1 MSAHLH
7 TKTPDTQSTGTRPTD
22 RGGTPHS
29 GLADGA
35 VGAAT
40 SSALQ
45 APPYLSVWEL
55 SRRLLKVARP
65 VIAPLGIS
73 VLARLAQLLVGIA
86 MFGLAGWQIAATAA
100 GEAALSLPAT
110 LWWLVGLA
118 LAKALLR
125 YLEQFA
131 GHWVA
136 FRSLALLRGYFFTS
150 LEPQAPALT
159 EAMDS
164 GDLLSR
170 VTKDVD
176 RVEVFFAHTLAP
188 LTTAVLVPVAVLAHL
203 GLTTSWWVAL
213 ALLPFLVLAGAVVPA
228 LGGRA
233 SEAAAVRIR
242 RARGSLSHQVTDS
255 VQGVRE
261 VLAFGAQQRRL
272 DQMARHEELIGSGL
286 RTAGGWVAARRGLN
300 QALLGGAVVAMTAVA
315 GHLWVGGTLSAGQL
329 GMSIGV
335 ALAAFAPVL
344 AVEDF
349 AVDLDQAWASARR
362 IFEVTD
368 RAPLVAQPDHPLDLA
383 TDAAA
388 VVGAAEGGA
397 AEGSAVGGVAEIG
410 AAEGSTEGG
419 AVGVRVRGVDFTHPA
434 LREAISAPIPA
445 RRRGDDV
452 PPAASSAAP
461 AVTAAA
467 SRPQVLHGVDL
478 EIPAGKVTAIV
489 GASGSGKS
497 TLASLLT
504 RTWDVDNGSVA
515 LVGTDGQEVDVRRL
529 DLARL
534 REVVAY
540 APQRPHVFN
549 MSVADNLRLA
559 APHATEQELA
569 DACSAAALDEWL
581 ATEPAGLDTKVG
593 EMGERVSGGQRQRLA
608 LARTLLRAAPVT
620 VLDEATSQLDAA
632 TEARVLDGITRA
644 TRGRTL
650 VVIAHR
656 ISTVRHADQIVVMDR
671 GRVVEVGRWDEL
683 MAKPGGA
690 LAALAARE
698 SAAAGA

>member
-7 TKTPDTQSTGTRPTD
+7 TPAAGAPAAE

-29 GLADGA
+29 GPVGGEA
-35 VGAAT
+35 GAAA

-45 APPYLSVWEL
+45 APAYLSVWQL
-55 SRRLLKVARP
+55 SRRLLQVARP

-73 VLARLAQLLVGIA
+73 MLARLAQLLVGIA

-188 LTTAVLVPVAVLAHL
+188 LTTAVLVPVAVLTHL
-203 GLTTSWWVAL
+203 GMSTSWWVAL
-213 ALLPFLVLAGAVVPA
+213 ALAPFLVLAGAVVPA

-242 RARGSLSHQVTDS
+242 RARGALSHQVTDS

-272 DQMARHEELIGSGL
+272 DQMASHEEQIGAGL

-300 QALLGGAVVAMTAVA
+300 QALLGGAVVAMTGVA
-315 GHLWVGGTLSAGQL
+315 GHLWLAGELSAGQL
-329 GMSIGV
+329 GMAVGV

-368 RAPLVAQPDHPLDLA
+368 RAPLVAQPDSPLELA
-383 TDAAA
+383 TGGA
-388 VVGAAEGGA
+388 VDDGGSSEGDAAEGGGA
-397 AEGSAVGGVAEIG
+397 NGSAVGTAN
-410 AAEGSTEGG
+410 GG

-434 LREAISAPIPA
+434 LREALTAPAPTG
-445 RRRGDDV
+445 RGDDV
-452 PPAASSAAP
+452 PPAAPSTGPGAAP
-461 AVTAAA
+461 AAQ
-467 SRPQVLHGVDL
+467 RPQVLHGVDL
-478 EIPAGKVTAIV
+478 DIPAGKVTAIV

-504 RTWDVDNGSVA
+504 RTWDTDAGSVE
-515 LVGTDGQEVDVRRL
+515 LVGANGQAVDVRRL

-549 MSVADNLRLA
+549 MSVRENLRLA
-559 APHATEQELA
+559 APGASEEA
-569 DACSAAALDEWL
+569 VAAACSAAALDEWL

-656 ISTVRHADQIVVMDR
+656 ISTVRYADQIVVMDR

-683 MAKPGGA
+683 MAKPDGA

-698 SAAAGA
+698 SAATGA

>member
-1 MSAHLH
+1 M
-7 TKTPDTQSTGTRPTD
+7 
-22 RGGTPHS
+22 
-29 GLADGA
+29 
-35 VGAAT
+35 
-40 SSALQ
+40 
-45 APPYLSVWEL
+45 SVWQL
-55 SRRLLKVARP
+55 SRRLLQVARP

-73 VLARLAQLLVGIA
+73 MLARLAQLLVGIA

-100 GEAALSLPAT
+100 GEVALSLPAT

-188 LTTAVLVPVAVLAHL
+188 LTTAVLVPVAVLTHL
-203 GLTTSWWVAL
+203 GMSTSWWVAL
-213 ALLPFLVLAGAVVPA
+213 TLLPFLVLAGAVVPA

-242 RARGSLSHQVTDS
+242 RARGALSHQVTDS

-272 DQMARHEELIGSGL
+272 DQMASHEEQIGAGL

-300 QALLGGAVVAMTAVA
+300 QALLGGAVVAMTGVA
-315 GHLWVGGTLSAGQL
+315 GHLWLAGELSAGQL
-329 GMSIGV
+329 GMAVGV

-368 RAPLVAQPDHPLDLA
+368 RAPLVAQPDSPLELA
-383 TDAAA
+383 T
-388 VVGAAEGGA
+388 
-397 AEGSAVGGVAEIG
+397 
-410 AAEGSTEGG
+410 GG

-434 LREAISAPIPA
+434 LREALTAPAPTGS
-445 RRRGDDV
+445 GDDV
-452 PPAASSAAP
+452 PPAAPSTGPGAAP
-461 AVTAAA
+461 AAQ
-467 SRPQVLHGVDL
+467 RPQVLHGVDL
-478 EIPAGKVTAIV
+478 DIPAGKVTAIV

-504 RTWDVDNGSVA
+504 RTWDTDAGSVE
-515 LVGTDGQEVDVRRL
+515 LVGANGQAVDVRRL

-549 MSVADNLRLA
+549 MSVRENLRLA
-559 APHATEQELA
+559 APGASEEA
-569 DACSAAALDEWL
+569 VAAACSAAALDEWL

-656 ISTVRHADQIVVMDR
+656 ISTVRYADQIVVMDR

-683 MAKPGGA
+683 IAKPDGA

-698 SAAAGA
+698 SAATGA

>member
-7 TKTPDTQSTGTRPTD
+7 TPAAGAPAAE

-29 GLADGA
+29 GPVGGEA
-35 VGAAT
+35 GAAA

-45 APPYLSVWEL
+45 APAYLSVWQL
-55 SRRLLKVARP
+55 SRRLLQVARP

-73 VLARLAQLLVGIA
+73 MLARLAQLLVGIA

-100 GEAALSLPAT
+100 GEVALSLPAT

-188 LTTAVLVPVAVLAHL
+188 LTTAVLVPVAVLTHL
-203 GLTTSWWVAL
+203 GMSTSWWVAL
-213 ALLPFLVLAGAVVPA
+213 TLLPFLVLAGAVVPA

-242 RARGSLSHQVTDS
+242 RARGALSHQVTDS

-272 DQMARHEELIGSGL
+272 DQMASHEEQIGAGL

-300 QALLGGAVVAMTAVA
+300 QALLGGAVVAMTGVA
-315 GHLWVGGTLSAGQL
+315 GHLWLAGELSAGQL
-329 GMSIGV
+329 GMAVGV

-368 RAPLVAQPDHPLDLA
+368 RAPLVAQPDSPLELA
-383 TDAAA
+383 T
-388 VVGAAEGGA
+388 
-397 AEGSAVGGVAEIG
+397 
-410 AAEGSTEGG
+410 GG

-434 LREAISAPIPA
+434 LREALTAPAPTG
-445 RRRGDDV
+445 RGDDV
-452 PPAASSAAP
+452 PPAAPSTGPGAAP
-461 AVTAAA
+461 AAQ
-467 SRPQVLHGVDL
+467 RPQVLHGVDL
-478 EIPAGKVTAIV
+478 DIPAGKVTAIV

-504 RTWDVDNGSVA
+504 RTWDTDAGSVE
-515 LVGTDGQEVDVRRL
+515 LVGANGQAVDVRRL

-549 MSVADNLRLA
+549 MSVRENLRLA
-559 APHATEQELA
+559 APGASEEA
-569 DACSAAALDEWL
+569 VAAACSAAALDEWL

-656 ISTVRHADQIVVMDR
+656 ISTVRYADQIVVMDR

-683 MAKPGGA
+683 MAKPDGA

-698 SAAAGA
+698 SAATGA

>member
-7 TKTPDTQSTGTRPTD
+7 TPAAGAPAAE

-29 GLADGA
+29 GPVGGEA
-35 VGAAT
+35 GAAA

-45 APPYLSVWEL
+45 APAYLSVWQL
-55 SRRLLKVARP
+55 SRRLLQVARP

-73 VLARLAQLLVGIA
+73 MLARLAQLLVGIA

-188 LTTAVLVPVAVLAHL
+188 LTTAVLVPVAVLTHL
-203 GLTTSWWVAL
+203 GMSTSWWVAL
-213 ALLPFLVLAGAVVPA
+213 ALAPFLVLAGAVVPA

-233 SEAAAVRIR
+233 SEAAVVRIR
-242 RARGSLSHQVTDS
+242 RARGALSHQVTDS

-272 DQMARHEELIGSGL
+272 DQMASHEEQIGAGL

-300 QALLGGAVVAMTAVA
+300 QALLGGAVVAMTGVA
-315 GHLWVGGTLSAGQL
+315 GHLWLAGELSAGQL
-329 GMSIGV
+329 GMAVGV

-368 RAPLVAQPDHPLDLA
+368 RAPLVAQPDSPLELA
-383 TDAAA
+383 T
-388 VVGAAEGGA
+388 
-397 AEGSAVGGVAEIG
+397 
-410 AAEGSTEGG
+410 GG

-434 LREAISAPIPA
+434 LREALTTPTPTGS
-445 RRRGDDV
+445 GDDV
-452 PPAASSAAP
+452 PPAAPSTGPGAAP
-461 AVTAAA
+461 AAQ
-467 SRPQVLHGVDL
+467 RPQVLHGVDL
-478 EIPAGKVTAIV
+478 DIPAGKVTAIV

-504 RTWDVDNGSVA
+504 RTWDTDAGSVE
-515 LVGTDGQEVDVRRL
+515 LVGANGQAVDVRRL

-549 MSVADNLRLA
+549 MSVRENLRLA
-559 APHATEQELA
+559 APGASEEA
-569 DACSAAALDEWL
+569 VAAACSAAALDEWL

-656 ISTVRHADQIVVMDR
+656 ISTVRYADQIVVMDR

-683 MAKPGGA
+683 MAKPDGA

-698 SAAAGA
+698 SAATGA